1 MAGRKKS
8 FVPPEVD
15 RGDAAAPVRQ
25 TSAPIGPGETTVRL
39 PRTSSSR
46 KSFDFAPFYEC
57 GFDDITA
64 KCQAVIEHMILAGTP
79 NQETVSGYCAS
90 VAYFLSFCREKVA
103 LTGGPLLTDGIDRC
117 FLVKF
122 LDFLRRQTSRNGS
135 AWTYRRQ
142 KTVYTNTKSVLLACG
157 RRQWLAAPEAVFPR
171 NPFPRSNR
179 RVQQAKALSNGER
192 ERFAVALKAD
202 VASVLDGRFDGP
214 DSHGMGLCLLAIALR
229 TGRNTTPLLELG
241 RNALVAH
248 PLKEDR
254 RLLVTHKR
262 RGNATH
268 LTPLRFSKDIEAME
282 TIGLDVANIYE
293 AVLARTEPLVD
304 AAPLS
309 LRSHLWLYRSN
320 GNTTKG
326 GVSVLRNSTL
336 LQSVAAFVERHDLR
350 GDDGE
355 SLRINV
361 SRLRQTFT
369 NRLWRLSG
377 GDPFLVAKLA
387 GHSVKV
393 LDSHYLDVTPEMER
407 NHKFVGEAL
416 VDTYFGRPAKALPVA
431 PTGRPKVAEQT
442 CVGRCADNF
451 NGECAPKNG
460 TRCIDFLSCF
470 RCRSFVV
477 TADDLH
483 RLFSFYWL
491 LVSERALI
499 GAAKWAK
506 YYGWI
511 IRAIDQDISPR
522 FDQATTAAARD
533 QARANPHPFWRSRA
547 FLGTQA

>member
-1 MAGRKKS
+1 MAGRKKT
-8 FVPPEVD
+8 FCVPPQAD
-15 RGDAAAPVRQ
+15 RADAAATVLQAAGRI
-25 TSAPIGPGETTVRL
+25 TPGETTVCL
-39 PRTSSSR
+39 PRTTSSR
-46 KSFDFAPFYEC
+46 KSFDFAPFYGN
-57 GFDDITA
+57 GFDDITT
-64 KCQAVIEHMILAGTP
+64 KCQAVVEHMILAEVP
-79 NQETVSGYCAS
+79 NQETVSGYCGS
-90 VAYFLSFCREKVA
+90 LAYFLGFCREKA
-103 LTGGPLLTDGIDRC
+103 GQTGRPLLTSGIDRC
-117 FLVKF
+117 FLVEF
-122 LDFLRRQTSRNGS
+122 LDFLRRQTSRDGS
-135 AWTYRRQ
+135 AWSYQRQ
-142 KTVYTNTKSVLLACG
+142 KSVYTNTKSVLVACG
-157 RRQWLAAPEAVFPR
+157 RRQWLPAPEAAFPR

-192 ERFAVALKAD
+192 ERFAAALKID
-202 VASVLDGRFDGP
+202 VASVLAGRFDGP

-254 RLLVTHKR
+254 RLLVTRKR

-268 LTPLRFSKDIEAME
+268 LTPLRFSKDIEGME
-282 TIGLDVANIYE
+282 TVGMDVANIYE
-293 AVLARTEPLVD
+293 SVLAVTEPLVS
-304 AAPLS
+304 AAPPS
-309 LRSHLWLYRSN
+309 LRLHLWLYRSN
-320 GNTTKG
+320 GNKTKG
-326 GVSVLRNSTL
+326 SVSVLRNSTL
-336 LQSVAAFVERHDLR
+336 LKSVAAFVERHDLR

-355 SLRINV
+355 SLRVNV

-416 VDTYFGRPAKALPVA
+416 VDNYFGYLTKALPVE
-431 PTGRPKVAEQT
+431 PTVRPKVAEQT
-442 CVGRCADNF
+442 CVGRCADNI

-477 TADDLH
+477 TVDDLH

-491 LVSERALI
+491 LVSERAII

-511 IRAIDQDISPR
+511 IRTIDQDIAPR
-522 FDQATTAAARD
+522 FEQATDVRER
-533 QARANPHPFWRSRA
+533 ARANPHPFWRSRVL
-547 FLGTQA
+547 LGAQA